1 MTRHVLTVGAE
12 PREGG
17 YRTIGAALEA
27 ARSGAVISVR
37 PGRYDENLVITKMV
51 TITAEEARGS
61 VRISPRRG
69 AVVQVVAEAVQLT
82 GLVLQGQDEE
92 LPTVD
97 VPRGQAALQD
107 CEVVGN
113 SWTAVLTRG
122 QGSLAMRGCRVVNPA
137 GAGIVETSTGT
148 SVIEDCTIEHLGS
161 SAVVIGERANPVV
174 RNCVLRDARGN
185 GVCANGEGRGS
196 IEDCEI
202 SATDK
207 PGIALEEHSTTRV
220 LRTTVRDVAIGVYV
234 SSTAQ
239 VLLEDCTLDTTR
251 GHGLVLAGATDPL
264 VRRCRTARTKGH
276 GIHVTGRSRGR
287 FEECQVA
294 DAQGTGVLVDESSS
308 PVLTR
313 TTVTAGAGD
322 AVDLTG
328 ESAAEFDRLEV
339 RGAAGSGVVVRDGA
353 NPLLRRLDVAEVGG
367 HGVEVL
373 REGRGRLESCLLR
386 TGARAALRV
395 SDGGNTQVGN
405 TTVRGTTTTTGPA
418 GAAGAGV
425 NGVEIGPGG
434 LASLRD
440 CDIADCTGDGL
451 LVEDDGELTAARTR
465 VHGNRR
471 HGVLLAA
478 GSRAALTGCELAD
491 NARDGLRVDSEE
503 PVRVTGCTVTG
514 NRGSGLRQ
522 SRPGTRLA
530 VTELTSRDNA
540 HADSHGSAQAR
551 PGATPGTRPTG
562 AAPTDGDAYGDG
574 YGPGDGYGQG
584 DGHGDAYGPGDAYGD
599 GRESAPGPYGA
610 ATEPLPPDP
619 EGPQAALQALVG
631 LEGVKEQV
639 ATLVNLNKLAR
650 RREQAGMPA
659 LPMGRHLIF
668 AGPPGTGKTTV
679 ARLYGSILAE
689 LGVLRSG
696 HLTEVARADLVAAIV
711 GGTAIKTT
719 EVFTE
724 ALGGVL
730 FIDEAYTLSAGGG
743 GTGPDFGRE
752 AIDTL
757 VKLMEDHR
765 DDIVVIVAGY
775 SEEMREFLSSNPGLA
790 SRFSRTVEFRNYS
803 PQELVTI
810 VQRAAAAH
818 GFDLAEATSQALEA
832 HFTRMPKGADFGNG
846 RAARKVFEEMVD
858 RQASR
863 LAALAEVTD
872 ADLPL
877 LLPEDLGAEAVRAPA
892 PGTDGGSDLLA
903 RLRAMVGLSAAK
915 EQVENLVNLIT
926 QARRREEAGLPA
938 ARISHHLVFAGPPGT
953 GKTTVARL
961 YGALLAELGV
971 LPTGQLVETARADLV
986 GRYIGHTAQLTK
998 DAFERA
1004 RGGVLFVDEAYTL
1017 TPRGGAASGDFGQEA
1032 VDTLMKLMEDHRDE
1046 VVVIVAG
1053 YEDEMRGF
1061 LASNPGLASR
1071 FPQQIAFDHYSADEL
1086 VTIVARQ
1093 AEDAGYLCA
1102 PETLTALAA
1111 LCAAV
1116 PRDRNFGN
1124 GRFARQTLE
1133 AMVTRQAG
1141 RLARLEIGDVS
1152 ELSLL
1157 LPQDIPALLQ
1167 GSTV

>member
-1 MTRHVLTVGAE
+1 MSRHVLTVCAE
-12 PREGG
+12 PSGGG

-37 PGRYDENLVITKMV
+37 PGRYEENLVITKMV

-107 CEVVGN
+107 CEVAGN
-113 SWTAVLTRG
+113 SWTAVLARQ

-148 SVIEDCTIEHLGS
+148 SVIEDCVIEHLGS

-174 RNCVLRDARGN
+174 RGCVMRDARGN
-185 GVCANGEGRGS
+185 GVCVNGEGRGS

-207 PGIALEEHSTTRV
+207 PGIALEENSSTRV
-220 LRTTVRDVAIGVYV
+220 LRTTVLDTSIGVYV
-234 SSTAQ
+234 SSAAQ
-239 VLLEDCTLDTTR
+239 VVLEDCTVSSTR
-251 GHGLVLAGATDPL
+251 GHGVVLAGGTDPL
-264 VRRCRTARTKGH
+264 LRRCRTVRTKGH

-287 FEECQVA
+287 FEECEVA
-294 DAQGTGVLVDESSS
+294 GSELAGILVDESSS
-308 PVLTR
+308 PALTR
-313 TTVTAGAGD
+313 TAVADSAGAG
-322 AVDLTG
+322 VELTG

-339 RGAAGSGVVVRDGA
+339 RGAAGAGVSVRDGA
-353 NPLLRRLDVAEVGG
+353 NPLLRRLDIAEVRG
-367 HGVEVL
+367 HGVEVC
-373 REGRGRLESCLLR
+373 REGRGRLESCVLSA
-386 TGARAALRV
+386 TGRAALRV
-395 SDGGNTQVGN
+395 ADGGNTQVGGS
-405 TTVRGTTTTTGPA
+405 TVRGGAP
-418 GAAGAGV
+418 AAGPGRAAAVAGV
-425 NGVEIGPGG
+425 EVGPGG
-434 LASLRD
+434 VASLRD
-440 CDIADCTGDGL
+440 CDIAEWTGDGV
-451 LVEDDGELTAARTR
+451 LVEDGGELTMVRAR
-465 VHGNRR
+465 VHGNRG
-471 HGVLLAA
+471 HGVLMAA
-478 GSRAALTGCELAD
+478 GSRAALNGCELTD
-491 NARDGLRVDSEE
+491 NAGDGLRVDSEE
-503 PVRVTGCTVTG
+503 PVRVTGCTVAG

-522 SRPGTRLA
+522 TRAGSRLA
-530 VTELTSRDNA
+530 VQDLTSRDNGR
-540 HADSHGSAQAR
+540 ADSHGSASA
-551 PGATPGTRPTG
+551 GAEDGPAAVRSAGAQDGTG
-562 AAPTDGDAYGDG
+562 AGDRDDATDPARHSAAAP
-574 YGPGDGYGQG
+574 
-584 DGHGDAYGPGDAYGD
+584 
-599 GRESAPGPYGA
+599 
-610 ATEPLPPDP
+610 PPPEP

-631 LEGVKEQV
+631 LEGVKDQV

-659 LPMGRHLIF
+659 LPMGRHLVF

-679 ARLYGSILAE
+679 ARLYGAILAE
-689 LGVLRSG
+689 LGVLPSG
-696 HLTEVARADLVAAIV
+696 HLVEVARADLVASII

-719 EVFTE
+719 EVFQS

-730 FIDEAYTLSAGGG
+730 FVDEAYTLSAGSG

-765 DDIVVIVAGY
+765 DDVVVIVAGY
-775 SEEMREFLSSNPGLA
+775 SDEMRDFLASNPGLA
-790 SRFSRTVEFRNYS
+790 SRFSRTVDFRNYS
-803 PQELVTI
+803 PEELVTI
-810 VQRAAAAH
+810 VERSATAH
-818 GFDLAEATSQALEA
+818 GYELDPVTVDALGT

-863 LAALAEVTD
+863 LAELAEVTD

-877 LLPEDLGAEAVRAPA
+877 LLPEDLGAEAAAAARAEA
-892 PGTDGGSDLLA
+892 GAAGADGGKGTELLEQ
-903 RLRAMVGLSAAK
+903 LRSMVGLAAAK

-926 QARRREEAGLPA
+926 QVRRREEAGLPTA
-938 ARISHHLVFAGPPGT
+938 KISHHLVFAGPPGT

-961 YGALLAELGV
+961 YGELLAELGV
-971 LPTGQLVETARADLV
+971 LPGGQLIETARADLV
-986 GRYIGHTAQLTK
+986 GRYIGHTAQLTR

-1004 RGGVLFVDEAYTL
+1004 RGGVLFIDEAYTL
-1017 TPRGGAASGDFGQEA
+1017 TPRNGAGGDFGQEA

-1053 YEDEMRGF
+1053 YQEEMEGF

-1071 FPQQIAFDHYSADEL
+1071 FSQQIAFDHYSADEL
-1086 VTIVARQ
+1086 VTIVRLQ
-1093 AEDAGYLCA
+1093 AEQAGYVCA
-1102 PETLTALAA
+1102 PETLAALAQ
-1111 LCAAV
+1111 LCETV

-1141 RLARLEIGDVS
+1141 RLARLDIGDVS

-1157 LPQDIPALLQ
+1157 LPQDIPVPARARA
-1167 GSTV
+1167 V

>member
-1 MTRHVLTVGAE
+1 MTRHVLTVGAQ
-12 PREGG
+12 PGEGG

-61 VRISPRRG
+61 VRLSPRRG

-107 CEVVGN
+107 CEVAGN

-148 SVIEDCTIEHLGS
+148 SVIEDCVIEHLGS
-161 SAVVIGERANPVV
+161 SAVVIGENANPVV

-220 LRTTVRDVAIGVYV
+220 LRTTVRDVAIGVYL
-234 SSTAQ
+234 SSAAQ
-239 VLLEDCTLDTTR
+239 VLLEDCTLESTR
-251 GHGLVLAGATDPL
+251 GHGLVLAGGTDPL
-264 VRRCRTARTKGH
+264 VRRCRTTRTKGH
-276 GIHVTGRSRGR
+276 GIHVTTRSRGR
-287 FEECQVA
+287 FEECAVA
-294 DAQGTGVLVDESSS
+294 DAQGTGILVDESAS

-313 TTVTAGAGD
+313 TTVTDGAGD
-322 AVDLTG
+322 AVELTG

-339 RGAAGSGVVVRDGA
+339 RGAAGTGVLVRDGA
-353 NPLLRRLDVAEVGG
+353 NPLLRRVDVAEVGG

-373 REGRGRLESCLLR
+373 REGRGRLESCVLG
-386 TGARAALRV
+386 TGGRAALRV
-395 SDGGNTQVGN
+395 ADGGNTQIGG
-405 TTVRGTTTTTGPA
+405 TTVRGAATGA
-418 GAAGAGV
+418 GAAV

-434 LASLRD
+434 VASLRD
-440 CDIADCTGDGL
+440 CDIADCGGDGL
-451 LVEDDGELTAARTR
+451 LVEDGGEVTAARTR

-471 HGVLLAA
+471 HGVLLAPGA
-478 GSRAALTGCELAD
+478 RAALTGCELTE
-491 NARDGLRVDSEE
+491 NAHDGLRVDSEE

-522 SRPGTRLA
+522 TRPSTRLA
-530 VTELTSRDNA
+530 VQDLTSRDNA
-540 HADSHGSAQAR
+540 HADSHGSAAAH
-551 PGATPGTRPTG
+551 PGAAATPGTRPAATPPASDDPDPTG
-562 AAPTDGDAYGDG
+562 AQPAVTQAP
-574 YGPGDGYGQG
+574 
-584 DGHGDAYGPGDAYGD
+584 
-599 GRESAPGPYGA
+599 
-610 ATEPLPPDP
+610 PPEP

-650 RREQAGMPA
+650 RRELAGMPA

-679 ARLYGSILAE
+679 ARLYGGILAE

-696 HLTEVARADLVAAIV
+696 HLTEVARADLVASIV

-719 EVFTE
+719 EVFNE

-730 FIDEAYTLSAGGG
+730 FVDEAYTLSAGSG

-810 VQRAAAAH
+810 VERAAAAH
-818 GFDLAEATSQALEA
+818 GFELAEATVEVLAT

-877 LLPEDLGAEAVRAPA
+877 LLPEDLGAEAVRANGPG
-892 PGTDGGSDLLA
+892 PGTDGRGELLE

-998 DAFERA
+998 EAFERA

-1053 YEDEMRGF
+1053 YQEEMRSF

-1086 VTIVARQ
+1086 VTIVSRQ
-1093 AEDAGYLCA
+1093 AEEAGYLCA
-1102 PETLTALAA
+1102 PETLTALAR
-1111 LCAAV
+1111 LCEAV

-1133 AMVTRQAG
+1133 AMMTRQAG
-1141 RLARLEIGDVS
+1141 RLARLEVGDVS

-1157 LPQDIPALLQ
+1157 LPQDVPALLQ
-1167 GSTV
+1167 GSAV

>member
-1 MTRHVLTVGAE
+1 MTRHVLTVCAE
-12 PREGG
+12 PRDGG

-37 PGRYDENLVITKMV
+37 PGRYEENLVITKMV

-97 VPRGQAALQD
+97 VPRGQAALED
-107 CEVVGN
+107 CEVAGS
-113 SWTAVLTRG
+113 SWTAVLTRQ

-148 SVIEDCTIEHLGS
+148 SVIEDCVIEHLGS
-161 SAVVIGERANPVV
+161 SAVVIGERSNPVV
-174 RNCVLRDARGN
+174 RGCVLRDARGN

-207 PGIALEEHSTTRV
+207 PGIALEENSSTRV
-220 LRTTVRDVAIGVYV
+220 LRTTVRDASIGIYV
-234 SSTAQ
+234 SSAAQ
-239 VLLEDCTLDTTR
+239 VLLEDCTVSATR
-251 GHGLVLAGATDPL
+251 GHGVVLAGGTDPL
-264 VRRCRTARTKGH
+264 VRRCRTLRTKGH

-287 FEECQVA
+287 FEECEVA
-294 DAQGTGVLVDESSS
+294 GAEATAILVDESSS

-313 TTVTAGAGD
+313 TAVGDSAGTA
-322 AVDLTG
+322 VELTG

-339 RGAAGSGVVVRDGA
+339 RGAAGAGVSVRDGA
-353 NPLLRRLDVAEVGG
+353 NPLLRRLDVAEVRG

-373 REGRGRLESCLLR
+373 REGRGRLESCVLSA
-386 TGARAALRV
+386 TGRAALHV
-395 SDGGNTQVGN
+395 ADGGNTQVGG
-405 TTVRGTTTTTGPA
+405 TTLRGTAPAAGPA
-418 GAAGAGV
+418 KAAPV
-425 NGVEIGPGG
+425 TGVEIGPGG
-434 LASLRD
+434 VASLRD
-440 CDIADCTGDGL
+440 CDVAEWSGEGV
-451 LVEDDGELTAARTR
+451 LVEDGGELTMARVR

-478 GSRAALTGCELAD
+478 GGRAALTGCELND
-491 NARDGLRVDSEE
+491 NAGDGLRVDSDE
-503 PVRVTGCTVTG
+503 PVRVTGCTTAG

-522 SRPGTRLA
+522 TRAGSRLA
-530 VTELTSRDNA
+530 VQDLTSRDNGR
-540 HADSHGSAQAR
+540 ADSHGSASAGAEDGPAALR
-551 PGATPGTRPTG
+551 PAGAPGADGT
-562 AAPTDGDAYGDG
+562 
-574 YGPGDGYGQG
+574 GP
-584 DGHGDAYGPGDAYGD
+584 D
-599 GRESAPGPYGA
+599 GRAEDAGA
-610 ATEPLPPDP
+610 DRHPDAALPPPEP

-631 LEGVKEQV
+631 LEGVKDQV

-679 ARLYGSILAE
+679 ARLYGAILAE

-696 HLTEVARADLVAAIV
+696 HLVEVARADLVASIV

-719 EVFTE
+719 EVFQS

-730 FIDEAYTLSAGGG
+730 FVDEAYALSAGSG

-765 DDIVVIVAGY
+765 DDVVVIVAGY
-775 SEEMREFLSSNPGLA
+775 SDEMRDFLASNPGLA
-790 SRFSRTVEFRNYS
+790 SRFSRTVDFRNYS
-803 PQELVTI
+803 PEELVTI
-810 VQRAAAAH
+810 VERAAGAH
-818 GFDLAEATSQALEA
+818 GYELADATVEALGT
-832 HFTRMPKGADFGNG
+832 HFTRMPRGADFGNG
-846 RAARKVFEEMVD
+846 RSARKVFEEMVD

-863 LAALAEVTD
+863 LAELAEVTD

-877 LLPEDLGAEAVRAPA
+877 LLPEDLGAEAAAAARAEA
-892 PGTDGGSDLLA
+892 GADGSGSSELLEQ
-903 RLRAMVGLSAAK
+903 LRSMVGLSAAK

-926 QARRREEAGLPA
+926 QVRRREEAGLPTA
-938 ARISHHLVFAGPPGT
+938 KISHHLVFAGPPGT

-971 LPTGQLVETARADLV
+971 LPGGQLVETARADLV
-986 GRYIGHTAQLTK
+986 GRYIGHTAQLTR

-1004 RGGVLFVDEAYTL
+1004 RGGVLFIDEAYTL
-1017 TPRGGAASGDFGQEA
+1017 TPRGGSAGGDFGQEA

-1053 YEDEMRGF
+1053 YQEEMQGF

-1071 FPQQIAFDHYSADEL
+1071 FSQQIAFGHYSAEEL
-1086 VTIVARQ
+1086 VTIVRMQ
-1093 AEDAGYLCA
+1093 AEEAGYVCA
-1102 PETLTALAA
+1102 PETLAALAQ
-1111 LCAAV
+1111 LCEAV

-1141 RLARLEIGDVS
+1141 RLARLDIGDVS

-1167 GSTV
+1167 GSAV